1 MPEAPEMKVYVV
13 DDDEAMRE
21 SLRWLI
27 ESAGHTVET
36 FVSANQF
43 LTLYNA
49 QFQGCMV
56 LDVRMPSIS
65 GLDLQQDL
73 VSRGVLLPVIMI
85 SGYADIP
92 MVVDAMQRG
101 AIDFLEKPFDD
112 AVLLDRIN
120 KALALS
126 FSLRDREAIRQQFDR
141 LTEREREILQSVKK
155 GLSSRTIAA
164 TLGISAKTVEVH
176 RANMMHKLSVTSA
189 AELVSMAWQAGV

>member
-56 LDVRMPSIS
+56 LDVRMPLTS
-65 GLDLQQDL
+65 GLALQQEL

>member
-120 KALALS
+120 KAMTLS